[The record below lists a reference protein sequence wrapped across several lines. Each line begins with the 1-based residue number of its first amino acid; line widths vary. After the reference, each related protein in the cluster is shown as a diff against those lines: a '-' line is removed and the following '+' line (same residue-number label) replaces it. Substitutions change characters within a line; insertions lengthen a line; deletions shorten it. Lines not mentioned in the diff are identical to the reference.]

1 MENKIKYV
9 CPSYKMGY
17 LETQDIIT
25 KSGSFEK
32 EDDEKNG
39 IMSFIGK
46 AEDIFGF

>member
-1 MENKIKYV
+1 MENKIKYT
-9 CPSYKMGY
+9 CPCYEINY
-17 LETQDIIT
+17 LKSQDVIT
-25 KSGSFEK
+25 ASASFEK